1 MTSPEKKAQEKCI
14 HCELY
19 KKELQEKDEKI
30 KILESNLLKIKSL
43 LSESGSLIDGYN
55 EIMEENRILK
65 IEIEKLKNN
74 INKNNNDNYQFDLLK
89 GKMLRFQE
97 ENEKLRSSIQFYESQ
112 KNKNINS
119 KNSNEIKIKREL
131 SLKDKEINQ
140 LNTVISILKLKHNEQ
155 KISNDDIIKNFNKG
169 NGDNIIDQDELYFLD
184 NNNNDNID
192 YKIDND
198 YKSNINT
205 YNNSSNNVKMI
216 DLFKEKEFLG
226 EQYNKYKNK
235 YWMYKFK
242 YHEFKKTTK
251 LFLNTMKIIPPGN
264 NILDI
269 IQSFVDKKNDNIN
282 FLGNK
287 RMKDKE
293 EINSL
298 NNINVIRK
306 IHSNIK
312 QERKNSEDN
321 FKGLFNHLSNES
333 YKVFD
338 KDDNIDIKE
347 EKNDDNIEN
356 KNSKDKSRKKEK
368 KGKSKKMKKEKN
380 ESDKSESH
388 SKEKNNDIKNDKIKT
403 ESKRRGRKPK
413 KENIKE
419 NKDNEKVKEEIENI
433 NLKDNKNSKNVKEEI
448 DNIKIKEN
456 KDSKK
461 VKPEIG
467 NENIKKEKE
476 IKNEENKENKENNIY
491 KLESKKSESKNSAV
505 NEKENKEENN
515 EEKNKEKSKEKE
527 KEKKIIEEYKC
538 PVPKNF
544 KKKLDPIAQQAL
556 NKNTLL
562 NLLSNNPEKISEE
575 NLNSILSVQE
585 TLHEKTSFI
594 FEIIISNLIQLEL
607 SRVLTLFE
615 VFIDLTPEDSKAL
628 IGINIIENINLHLN
642 SNSLLS
648 KKIHLKI
655 MNKTNET
662 YKTYI
667 TQNFSSPIFLV
678 SFLLDIL
685 YRKLNDIS
693 CLSNFIY
700 KLVFDKNIDEKN
712 KTKILIILTH
722 TLQDNSLEN
731 EVKKLYYKEEQYNK
745 YTSEDNKNKV
755 YFFLYYKNT
764 LISNRIFNFIL
775 SIYPRETYDD
785 NKTDEEIISKFNVL
799 FNSIPDNQELKI
811 EIPNFPE
818 EYKSSIKFNSNLFYL
833 EIFQALCIIVEIK
846 DIKWIAENIF
856 TNILWKNFQNSS
868 KDSLKRALSIYYT
881 SLLFYLCLK
890 AGIKNHGSENLLEQ
904 LEFSRIYGWLYS
916 IYNPQIQFENFI
928 GFYEK
933 ICALSWIVESPI
945 MTMSTK
951 VFESIKEVVNN
962 IICEK
967 KESLCP
973 SDFLEKI
980 KKLKLMEGNRNSS
993 NP

>member
-1 MTSPEKKAQEKCI
+1 MTSPEKKEQEKCI
-14 HCELY
+14 NCELY

-55 EIMEENRILK
+55 EIMEENRLLK
-65 IEIEKLKNN
+65 MEIEKLKNN
-74 INKNNNDNYQFDLLK
+74 INKNSNDNYQFDLLK

-169 NGDNIIDQDELYFLD
+169 NSDNIIDQDELYFLD
-184 NNNNDNID
+184 NNNNDNND
-192 YKIDND
+192 FKIDND
-198 YKSNINT
+198 YKSNVNT

-251 LFLNTMKIIPPGN
+251 LFLNTMKILPPGN
-264 NILDI
+264 NTLDA
-269 IQSFVDKKNDNIN
+269 IQSLVDKKNDNIN

-287 RMKDKE
+287 RMKDRE
-293 EINSL
+293 EINTL
-298 NNINVIRK
+298 NNINVLRN

-312 QERKNSEDN
+312 QERKYSEDN
-321 FKGLFNHLSNES
+321 YKGLFNHLSNES
-333 YKVFD
+333 YKIFD
-338 KDDNIDIKE
+338 KDENMDIKE
-347 EKNDDNIEN
+347 ENDE
-356 KNSKDKSRKKEK
+356 KSESKKSKGKSGKKSKRGKSIKIKKEK
-368 KGKSKKMKKEKN
+368 Q
-380 ESDKSESH
+380 ESDESQSH
-388 SKEKNNDIKNDKIKT
+388 SKEKNKDIKNDKVKT

-419 NKDNEKVKEEIENI
+419 NKDSIKIKEEKENIKLKENKESKKTKEEIE
-433 NLKDNKNSKNVKEEI
+433 KE
-448 DNIKIKEN
+448 KIKDN

-461 VKPEIG
+461 VKQEIK

-476 IKNEENKENKENNIY
+476 IKNEENKENKENNIN
-491 KLESKKSESKNSAV
+491 KLENKKNESKNEVIS
-505 NEKENKEENN
+505 NKENKEENN
-515 EEKNKEKSKEKE
+515 EEKSKEKSKEKE
-527 KEKKIIEEYKC
+527 SEKKIIDDYEL
-538 PVPKNF
+538 PIPKNI
-544 KKKLDPIAQQAL
+544 KKKIDPIAQQAL
-556 NKNTLL
+556 NKNNLL

-575 NLNSILSVQE
+575 NINSILSLHE
-585 TLHEKTSFI
+585 TLHEKISFI

-615 VFIDLTPEDSKAL
+615 VFIDLTQEDSKAL

-642 SNSLLS
+642 SNSLLN

-655 MNKTNET
+655 MNKSNET

-722 TLQDNSLEN
+722 TLKDNSLEN
-731 EVKKLYYKEEQYNK
+731 EIKKLYYKEVQYNK
-745 YTSEDNKNKV
+745 YTSEENNNKV

-764 LISNRIFNFIL
+764 LISNLIFNFIL
-775 SIYPRETYDD
+775 SIYPREPNDD
-785 NKTDEEIISKFNVL
+785 IKTDEEIISKFNEL
-799 FNSIPDNQELKI
+799 FNSIPDEQELKI

-846 DIKWIAENIF
+846 DIKWLAENIF
-856 TNILWKNFQNSS
+856 TNILWKNFQNSK

-890 AGIKNHGSENLLEQ
+890 SGIKNHGSENLLEQ

-945 MTMSTK
+945 MTMSSK
-951 VFESIKEVVNN
+951 VSESIKQVVNN
-962 IICEK
+962 IICGE
-967 KESLCP
+967 KESVCP
-973 SDFLEKI
+973 IDFLEKI
-980 KKLKLMEGNRNSS
+980 KKLKLIELNRNNS